1 MSGTP
6 AWLLAL
12 ALGYLADGAD
22 EPTAVRELVAAA
34 EGSRRLLEG
43 AYARGLALI
52 GELPGDARAQAT
64 VDLLSKAM
72 RHLASAGAGAIRRA

>member
-22 EPTAVRELVAAA
+22 ETTAVRELVTAA
-34 EGSRRLLEG
+34 EGSRRVLEG
-43 AYARGLALI
+43 AYARALALM
-52 GELPGDARAQAT
+52 GELPSDERARAT

-72 RHLASAGAGAIRRA
+72 RHLAGAGSGAIRRV